1 MNKKII
7 FQLSETDFQDD
18 WLCSHGKYMP
28 SPVPITLHDSLPR
41 HKAPFEY
48 IAQKVNKY
56 WIPDLS
62 PLVCCYSRDQQVSQQ
77 NNCQSGAQTSSNTT
91 KY

>member
-1 MNKKII
+1 MNKKNI

-28 SPVPITLHDSLPR
+28 SPLHYTTHCHDIY
-41 HKAPFEY
+41 KAPFEY

-62 PLVCCYSRDQQVSQQ
+62 PLVCCYSRDQQGEYS
-77 NNCQSGAQTSSNTT
+77 
-91 KY
+91 